1 MSSPC
6 QTSLTG
12 LLITA
17 EMSPADGRRGV
28 GDSKEGL
35 NSAQH
40 LARTLALGQQHPL
53 ALQPIA
59 GHQLVTWSRLHQS
72 QLTCSCPWRVLTTLL
87 LSAASTVATI
97 TIITTSTTELLRV
110 TMMIT
115 TLGHAPSLRC
125 HSVPTAHVLT
135 IPTTLCNP
143 L

>member
-1 MSSPC
+1 MSSG

-17 EMSPADGRRGV
+17 EMSPADWRRGV

-97 TIITTSTTELLRV
+97 TTTTTSITTALLTV
-110 TMMIT
+110 TMMVTT

-135 IPTTLCNP
+135 IPSTLCI